1 MRRFVFA
8 AMFVMCATGAAFAQ
22 NDAPLSPLALKVAC
36 GPPATLDAGPANAL
50 RVIGAQDTMPRRL
63 FGNRDLLV
71 IGGGTST
78 GVQLGQ
84 EFFLRRD
91 ITFGGYQNVRGA
103 KTLGWSKVVA
113 VNESTAIALVE
124 FACGGII
131 VGDYLQPFV
140 APEVSAE
147 IEKDETPGQPDFASL
162 GHIVVGNEGRESVG
176 PGDLALIDWGQDKGL
191 QAGARFAIY
200 RGMGVDGLP
209 LASVGEGIVIST
221 GSGMALTRITR
232 ARDAVFSGDYVALR
246 K

>member
-1 MRRFVFA
+1 
-8 AMFVMCATGAAFAQ
+8 MFVTCATGAASAQ

-36 GPPATLDAGPANAL
+36 APPPTLNAGPAGAL
-50 RVIGAQDTMPRRL
+50 RVIGAQDTMPRTL

-71 IGGGTST
+71 VGGGTST

-91 ITFGGYQNVRGA
+91 ITFGGSQNVRGA
-103 KTLGWSKVVA
+103 KTLGWTRVVA

-124 FACGGII
+124 FACGGIV

-162 GHIVVGNEGRESVG
+162 GHIVVGNEGRETVG
-176 PGDLALIDWGQDKGL
+176 AGDLALIDWGHDKGL
-191 QAGARFAIY
+191 EAGARFAIY
-200 RGMGVDGLP
+200 RGIPVNGMP
-209 LASVGEGIVIST
+209 LASVGEGVVIST
-221 GSGMALTRITR
+221 SGDMALTRITR
-232 ARDAVFSGDYVALR
+232 ARDAVFSGDYIALR